1 MFRLHPW
8 SETLFPLLKSQ
19 GYYTGVVGKWH
30 SNFPEPEM
38 SMAFD
43 YRNNYYGNHW
53 EWRDGK
59 MRHVT
64 DLNLED
70 SIYFLR
76 TRPKK
81 KNFALK
87 VSFYATHAWD
97 NHQPSYEPMNETKAL
112 WYNNVTIPM
121 PKTNTEKHYKELP
134 HFFRVI
140 KRNGEPRCE
149 GRYRWKKR
157 FEHDYYQQNIK
168 DLYRMATEVDF
179 AVGEVIKELKK
190 QGVYDKTMLIFTTD
204 NGNLHGY
211 VETLL
216 L

>member
-1 MFRLHPW
+1 
-8 SETLFPLLKSQ
+8 
-19 GYYTGVVGKWH
+19 
-30 SNFPEPEM
+30 
-38 SMAFD
+38 
-43 YRNNYYGNHW
+43 
-53 EWRDGK
+53 

-70 SIYFLR
+70 SLYFLR

-87 VSFYATHAWD
+87 ISFFATHARD
-97 NHQPSYEPMNETKAL
+97 NHIPNYEPMNKSKAL

-134 HFFRVI
+134 HFFE
-140 KRNGEPRCE
+140 EPNE
-149 GRYRWKKR
+149 GRTRWKKR
-157 FEHDYYQQNIK
+157 FEPDYYQQSIK

-179 AVGEVIKELKK
+179 AVGEVIKELKR
-190 QGVYDKTMLIFTTD
+190 QGVYNKTMLIFTTD